1 MSSLTIP
8 HFPPEK
14 SVYRGIILQNQPMC
28 NCLVWTNKTAT
39 AAFIYRQW
47 KQNIA
52 ISSIYLPLNHQFNF
66 LGKYFFMNRAIKCKL
81 TCFGLGMVTGEDV
94 YNISFW
100 KDFNKKCGYFTIVT
114 FTWLLKIFVEGPAV
128 ASFREQKFA
137 LCSSPW

>member
-8 HFPPEK
+8 H
-14 SVYRGIILQNQPMC
+14 SLQKNLYTGELYSKISPWC

-39 AAFIYRQW
+39 AAFICWQW

-52 ISSIYLPLNHQFNF
+52 ISSICLPLNHQ
-66 LGKYFFMNRAIKCKL
+66 YFFMNRAIKCKL